1 MWRHNILYPHSNT
14 LESAKKK
21 ELKLNVHLKWP
32 YVWLYNYVH
41 MCMLP
46 GQQSLYI
53 AVAHV
58 FFSCSTSVRDCWKR
72 AEQSLIGVPVTVAM
86 RPATTI
92 TTAFHSMIEWRN
104 WFLDMKLS
112 SYNYIASITIINFVC
127 LPKLLL
133 YWNSVM
139 LSMHNNI
146 LYLLYVVCVPIPCIC
161 CLPLVVSTDS
171 ISVALLVLHRFIV
184 KRT

>member
-1 MWRHNILYPHSNT
+1 MSTWSGLMYDYIIMGII
-14 LESAKKK
+14 
-21 ELKLNVHLKWP
+21 
-32 YVWLYNYVH
+32 

-58 FFSCSTSVRDCWKR
+58 FFSCSTSVRDLWKR
-72 AEQSLIGVPVTVAM
+72 AEQSSLIGVPVAVAM

-104 WFLDMKLS
+104 WFLDMKLF

-146 LYLLYVVCVPIPCIC
+146 LYLLYVFCVPIPCIC

-171 ISVALLVLHRFIV
+171 ISVAILVLHRFIA